1 MFNGHKRLHSIKFQS
16 VVIPNGLIANLHGPF
31 EGKRHD
37 STMLQETGVLR
48 NLRRIAF
55 YNGDPLCLYGDPAY
69 PLGVHLKAPFRNM
82 HLTPEMGLYN
92 HAMSEVR
99 VAVEWL
105 FGNIT
110 NYFKFIDFKNQL
122 RINMSAVGKFY
133 IVCALLENAH
143 TCLYG
148 NIVSDK
154 FDIQPPSLHDYF
166 R

>member
-1 MFNGHKRLHSIKFQS
+1 M
-16 VVIPNGLIANLHGPF
+16 VVLSSLILI
-31 EGKRHD
+31 
-37 STMLQETGVLR
+37 L
-48 NLRRIAF
+48 
-55 YNGDPLCLYGDPAY
+55 
-69 PLGVHLKAPFRNM
+69 
-82 HLTPEMGLYN
+82 
-92 HAMSEVR
+92 
-99 VAVEWL
+99 
-105 FGNIT
+105 
-110 NYFKFIDFKNQL
+110 IDFKNQL